1 MPTKRKK
8 LLHVGL
14 IGLLFVILLLIFSKQ
29 ILITGGR
36 WLVVSD
42 TPTRSDAIV
51 VLNTGVEIYPRLI
64 QAASL
69 HSDGFADKV
78 IINGNRKTEV
88 LRDLEEKGFQRCC
101 VWYEDSIRILGLLG
115 VPSDKIIPISA
126 EDAYDTVSEAEI
138 VGKQIVEKGFARII
152 LATSKYHTRRARFIW
167 KGMYEEKIE
176 VYTVAAMSDIYNPQG
191 WWREG
196 KQIRW
201 VLAEYGAWIYYY
213 WKLLKDNVRLHS
225 TGVESGIKNQK

>member
-1 MPTKRKK
+1 MPIKKNKR
-8 LLHVGL
+8 LYLGL
-14 IGLLFVILLLIFSKQ
+14 IVLIIVILLVIFSKNF
-29 ILITGGR
+29 LIIAGK

-64 QAASL
+64 QAAVL
-69 HSDGFADKV
+69 HEDGYADKI
-78 IINGNRKTEV
+78 IINGNRKTDV
-88 LRDLEEKGFQRCC
+88 LRDLERKGFQGCC
-101 VWYEDSIRILGLLG
+101 VWYEDSIRILGLMG
-115 VPSDKIIPISA
+115 VPRNKIIPVSA

-138 VGKQIVEKGFARII
+138 VGKEIIEEGFARII

-167 KGMYEEKIE
+167 KEMYENKIE
-176 VYTVAAMSDIYNPQG
+176 VYAVAAISDTYNPQG

-196 KQIRW
+196 RQIRW

-213 WKLLKDNVRLHS
+213 WKNFKDGIGFKS
-225 TGVESGIKNQK
+225 TALESRPNR

>member
-1 MPTKRKK
+1 MPIKKKK
-8 LLHVGL
+8 LLYIGL
-14 IGLLFVILLLIFSKQ
+14 IGILIVILLVIFSKNV
-29 ILITGGR
+29 LITAGK

-42 TPTRSDAIV
+42 VPTRSDAIV

-64 QAASL
+64 QAAAL
-69 HSDGFADKV
+69 HNEGYADKI
-78 IINGNRKTEV
+78 IINGNRKTDV
-88 LRDLEEKGFQRCC
+88 LRDLEKKGFQGCC

-115 VPSDKIIPISA
+115 VPRDKIISISA

-138 VGKQIVEKGFARII
+138 IGKQIVEDGFARII

-167 KGMYEEKIE
+167 KEMYEDQFE
-176 VYTVAAMSDIYNPQG
+176 VYAVAAMSDIYNPQG

-201 VLAEYGAWIYYY
+201 VLTEYGACIYYY
-213 WKLLKDNVRLHS
+213 WKSIRKGADRAQL
-225 TGVESGIKNQK
+225 E